1 MAYFKYLLTVAV
13 VFIAV
18 SCFAQNTASNAV
30 NLIGTWKGTSICQVR
45 PSPCNDEIAA
55 YHITK
60 EVKPGVYHMV
70 MNKLVNGKEEDM
82 GVGDYSFSA
91 ADKTLTYVDE
101 KRNFSVKFNV
111 KGNTME
117 GTMLVKN
124 VVYRIIKLEKAQ
136 E

>member
-1 MAYFKYLLTVAV
+1 MAYFKYLFITVV
-13 VFIAV
+13 IFIAGP
-18 SCFAQNTASNAV
+18 CFAQNTAANTV

-60 EVKPGVYHMV
+60 EIKPGIYHMV
-70 MNKLVNGKEEDM
+70 MNKVVNGKEEDM

-91 ADKTLTYVDE
+91 ADKTLTYIDE
-101 KRNFSVKFNV
+101 KRNFVVKLTV
-111 KGNTME
+111 KGNAME
-117 GTMLVKN
+117 GTMVVKN
-124 VVYRIIKLEKAQ
+124 VLYRIIKLEKTQ